1 MSQRRT
7 RLHLGVLLVALIVL
21 VLLSARTG
29 STGMY
34 SWSDTYRG
42 TMAFLGLGEPLAR
55 GPQHIVELRI
65 LRTLCSAG
73 IGCAL
78 AVSGALLQGVFRN
91 DLASPSLLGV
101 TTGAS
106 FGASMMIVALGG
118 YGPDLLLEN
127 LGGSSPLLV
136 STGAFVGALGVTA
149 IVTLLATTGGR
160 ISVPTL
166 LLVGI
171 AMNAMMGGLLTA
183 VQSLM
188 LDDFDVARAIF
199 AWGFGILD
207 DRTAVHLGLLVAG
220 ILPTCLALPY
230 LARELDLLAGG
241 EEDALALGVHVGRVK
256 WIALGCAAL
265 CAAVSVAVAGQIA
278 FVGLVVPHL
287 LRRLGGRHHS
297 TLLPLCALGGPVF
310 LLGTDLLQRALLGD
324 AYLKPGVLMSVIGG
338 PFFLILL
345 VLQRK
350 RMRSW

>member
-1 MSQRRT
+1 MNRRRS
-7 RLHLGVLLVALIVL
+7 RLHLILLAVTLTAL

-29 STGMY
+29 STGTY
-34 SWSDTYRG
+34 TWGDTLQG
-42 TMAFLGLGEPLAR
+42 SLAFIGLGDPLAR
-55 GPQHIVELRI
+55 GPQHIVELRL
-65 LRTLCSAG
+65 LRTLCSVG

-78 AVSGALLQGVFRN
+78 AISGALLQGVFRN

-127 LGGSSPLLV
+127 LAGSAPLYV
-136 STGAFVGALGVTA
+136 SAGAFLGAVGVTA
-149 IVTLLATTGGR
+149 IVTALATTGGR

-207 DRTAVHLGLLVAG
+207 DRTTVHLGLLVVG
-220 ILPTCLALPY
+220 IVPTCLALPY

-297 TLLPLCALGGPVF
+297 SLLPLCALGGPVF
-310 LLGTDLLQRALLGD
+310 LLGTDLLQRTILGD

-338 PFFLILL
+338 PFFLTLL

-350 RMRSW
+350 KMRSW